1 MRLLAIAALAAFA
14 AAQAPLVLAASS
26 SGTVICKDGTTSVGG
41 QGACSGHGGIDKKAT
56 AAKAK
61 ERKSKASK
69 ESKEKK
75 TKKESNERKTEPAAS
90 TAEATVKCKD
100 GTTSKGGQGACSGHG
115 GIDKGGGSAAPA
127 AAPAAAKPARPAA
140 AQTSA
145 SDQEPVSSDASGAIA
160 KCNDGSYSHAKVHT
174 GACSRHGGVAQ
185 WLDKGQ

>member
-26 SGTVICKDGTTSVGG
+26 SGTVICKDGTTSAGG

-61 ERKSKASK
+61 EHKGKASK

-75 TKKESNERKTEPAAS
+75 TKPAAS

-145 SDQEPVSSDASGAIA
+145 SDEEPVSSDASGAIA